1 MSTYKLTVE
10 LLDVLMKYN
19 GILPVS
25 TVVGVLEMLKLD
37 IVNNEFKTVLNE
49 MRDEAKLKEN
59 T

>member
-1 MSTYKLTVE
+1 MSAYKLTVE

-49 MRDEAKLKEN
+49 MRDEARLKE
-59 T
+59 TK